1 MIFWR
6 KKKKMN
12 VEFIDFKC
20 FENKKIF
27 IQNKYGLVLIE
38 GESGSGKSTLLNG
51 IYYCLNGGR
60 KGGKSVIV
68 NFENYSFI
76 RLKNPNRF
84 IVKTNTFEFKDKDAQ
99 THVEDYFKINYTTQD
114 GFDWFLMATNA
125 ERKKYLENLN
135 DDSSLEIL
143 NETIPQKLKN
153 VEFEY
158 NRLKNRCDLLQV
170 QMEKFS
176 SSVNIHL
183 DEQILN
189 EKRNEISNQIAF
201 WKTQMNIFQNYE
213 KVREFEGITLD
224 NFEENKKKLVL
235 HKNFVERTKILQ
247 ELEKYQNI
255 DEKYEHFFNHYC
267 KFKDDKIKR
276 TKYENIVEKM
286 ENNPLPTVE
295 CPWCLKDLIIVQN
308 KLMPSNNKNI
318 NGKRTWEE
326 HVEFLEAENYL
337 QNNKV
342 VEFNTNDFEQIKQEK
357 TKSDMLKMKLN
368 QIKNYSDEE
377 IKDNLEEVIE
387 KQTKLSH
394 LNSFNFLIPKY
405 SFHEIEEKINFFMQ
419 EQKYLDE
426 QFKTLFD
433 FNQYKKLK
441 SEFDIENNQYLQIE
455 QDFLNIKKIYKIWIE
470 TKQESLFSLIKTL
483 QFNVNEILQEL
494 FSSPMTIVLSPITS
508 TNKPELEI
516 EIFYKNLQ
524 LSVADLSG
532 GEKARVSIAF
542 TLAFSQMQDSKFIM
556 MDEPC
561 VGLDRENCIKT
572 CEFLKSF
579 CIKNKILILMTGHNI
594 INLFDEIISLK

>member
-1 MIFWR
+1 
-6 KKKKMN
+6 MN